1 MKESWKDTDQSQKL
15 GINMNF
21 LDDLNPPQKQ
31 VATTTEGPILVLAG
45 AGSGKTRS
53 IIYRTAYLINVK
65 HINPSNILAV
75 TFTNKAARELKNRLQ
90 RSFNISTYSLWIGTF
105 HSVCTR
111 ILRAEQDS
119 LPFTSDFSIFDDVD
133 QKSIFKKIYKKL
145 DIDAKDFPVRRVSTV
160 ISNQKNSLVLPKDFF
175 NFNEEN
181 YFTETTY
188 KIYKE
193 YQNFLLEN
201 NALDFDD
208 LLMYTAI
215 LLHDNKEIRKKY
227 ADKFRYVMIDEYQ
240 DTNYAQF
247 KIINLIAKE
256 HQNLC
261 VVGDDDQAIYSWRGA
276 NISNILNFEKDYKN
290 VLTVKLEQNYRS
302 PKSILDTANC
312 LIKNNSERH
321 PKELWTNITSKDKP
335 KLLKLENEKQEAEFV
350 AEMVSQLSSSGTS
363 LNDCLI
369 LYRTNAQ
376 SRVFENAFYQHKL
389 KYQIVG
395 GVNFYQRKE
404 IKDIVAYL
412 RILTN
417 PHDSNSF
424 LRILNFPPR
433 KIGKVSTE
441 RIERFA
447 FDNDFNLF
455 EAVQH
460 EISSLNG
467 KTAQTVLNFGARLK
481 KWKKLSLEI
490 PITPLVKKIINELE
504 LINIYD
510 KSDDP
515 KDIARAENLK
525 EFVTATKEFSDNFE
539 YDTEKAPMLTDFLQ
553 SISLQTDM
561 DNLDEDIETI
571 KLMTMHNAKGLE
583 FDHVFIVGVEDGLLP
598 HSRSIDDIQKMEEER
613 RLLYVAITRAKKSIH
628 LTYVRMRPVFGSI
641 SMAIPSRFLLEIDD
655 DLIDSE
661 NNRYYDL
668 MAPRPKR
675 RDNTNKPIVTESQK
689 YFKIGQ
695 NIYHNKFGK
704 GVVLNVDGTGKEAKL
719 SISFSGGQ
727 LKKIIGTFVT
737 TGEK

>member
-21 LDDLNPPQKQ
+21 LDDLNPPQRQ

-227 ADKFRYVMIDEYQ
+227 VDKFRYVMIDEYQ

-247 KIINLIAKE
+247 KIINLISKE

-417 PHDSNSF
+417 PQDSNSF

-737 TGEK
+737 TEEK

>member
-1 MKESWKDTDQSQKL
+1 
-15 GINMNF
+15 MNF
-21 LDDLNPPQKQ
+21 LDDLNPPQRQ

-45 AGSGKTRS
+45 VGSGKTHS

-65 HINPSNILAV
+65 HINPANILVV
-75 TFTNKAARELKNRLQ
+75 TFTNKAAHELKERLKNA
-90 RSFNISTYSLWIGTF
+90 FNISNYSLWIGTF

-111 ILRAEQDS
+111 ILREEQEM

-145 DIDAKDFPVRRVSTV
+145 EIDVKDFPLRRVTSI
-160 ISNQKNSLVLPKDFF
+160 ISNQKNSLILPKDFF
-175 NFNEEN
+175 EFNEEN

-215 LLHDNKEIRKKY
+215 LLHDNKKIRKKY
-227 ADKFRYVMIDEYQ
+227 SDIFKYVMIDEYQ

-247 KIINLIAKE
+247 KIINLIAME

-302 PKSILDTANC
+302 PKSILAAANC

-321 PKELWTNITSKDKP
+321 SKELWTEISSQDKP
-335 KLLKLENEKQEAEFV
+335 KLLKLENENEEANFV
-350 AEMVSQLSSSGTS
+350 AEMVSQLRISSSS
-363 LNDCLI
+363 LNDCI
-369 LYRTNAQ
+369 VLYRTNAQ

-404 IKDIVAYL
+404 IKDIVSYL
-412 RILTN
+412 RILVN
-417 PHDSNSF
+417 PQDSNSF
-424 LRILNFPPR
+424 MRILNFPSR
-433 KIGKVSTE
+433 KIGKISSE

-447 FDNDFNLF
+447 WDNELTLFD
-455 EAVQH
+455 AVQV

-467 KTAQTVLNFGARLK
+467 KTAQTVIGFGKLLK

-490 PITPLVKKIINELE
+490 SITPLVKKILDDLK
-504 LINIYD
+504 LIALYD

-515 KDIARAENLK
+515 KDIARAENLQ
-525 EFVTATKEFSDNFE
+525 EFVTATQKFSDNFE
-539 YDTEKAPMLTDFLQ
+539 YDHEKSPMLTDFLQ

-561 DNLDEDIETI
+561 DNLDENIESV

-598 HSRSIDDIQKMEEER
+598 HSRSIDDIQKLEEER
-613 RLLYVAITRAKKSIH
+613 RLLYVAITRAKKSVH
-628 LTYVRMRPVFGSI
+628 LTYTRMRPIFGSI
-641 SMAIPSRFLLEIDD
+641 SMSVPSRFLMEIDQK
-655 DLIDSE
+655 LIETE

-675 RDNTNKPIVTESQK
+675 RSKTNKTVVTENQK

-695 NIYHNKFGK
+695 KIHHSKFGK
-704 GVVLNVDGTGKEAKL
+704 GVVLNVYGKGKEAKL

-727 LKKIIGTFVT
+727 LKKIIGTYVT
-737 TGEK
+737 TGEL

>member
-1 MKESWKDTDQSQKL
+1 ML
-15 GINMNF
+15 F
-21 LDDLNPPQKQ
+21 
-31 VATTTEGPILVLAG
+31 
-45 AGSGKTRS
+45 RS
-53 IIYRTAYLINVK
+53 
-65 HINPSNILAV
+65 
-75 TFTNKAARELKNRLQ
+75 
-90 RSFNISTYSLWIGTF
+90 
-105 HSVCTR
+105 
-111 ILRAEQDS
+111 
-119 LPFTSDFSIFDDVD
+119 
-133 QKSIFKKIYKKL
+133 
-145 DIDAKDFPVRRVSTV
+145 
-160 ISNQKNSLVLPKDFF
+160 
-175 NFNEEN
+175 
-181 YFTETTY
+181 
-188 KIYKE
+188 
-193 YQNFLLEN
+193 
-201 NALDFDD
+201 
-208 LLMYTAI
+208 
-215 LLHDNKEIRKKY
+215 
-227 ADKFRYVMIDEYQ
+227 
-240 DTNYAQF
+240 
-247 KIINLIAKE
+247 
-256 HQNLC
+256 
-261 VVGDDDQAIYSWRGA
+261 
-276 NISNILNFEKDYKN
+276 
-290 VLTVKLEQNYRS
+290 
-302 PKSILDTANC
+302 
-312 LIKNNSERH
+312 
-321 PKELWTNITSKDKP
+321 
-335 KLLKLENEKQEAEFV
+335 
-350 AEMVSQLSSSGTS
+350 
-363 LNDCLI
+363 
-369 LYRTNAQ
+369 
-376 SRVFENAFYQHKL
+376 
-389 KYQIVG
+389 
-395 GVNFYQRKE
+395 KE

-417 PHDSNSF
+417 PQDSNSF

>member
-227 ADKFRYVMIDEYQ
+227 VDKFRYVMIDEYQ

>member
-1 MKESWKDTDQSQKL
+1 
-15 GINMNF
+15 MNF
-21 LDDLNPPQKQ
+21 LDDLNPPQRE

-65 HINPSNILAV
+65 HINPYNILVV
-75 TFTNKAARELKNRLQ
+75 TFTNKAARELKNRLEI
-90 RSFNISTYSLWIGTF
+90 SFHISAYSLWIGTF

-111 ILRAEQDS
+111 ILRVEQEF

-133 QKSIFKKIYKKL
+133 QKSVFKKIYKKL
-145 DIDAKDFPVRRVSTV
+145 EIDTKNFPPRKIASI

-175 NFNEEN
+175 DFNEEN
-181 YFTETTY
+181 YKTKVTY
-188 KIYKE
+188 EIYKE
-193 YQNFLLEN
+193 YQKFLLEN

-215 LLHDNKEIRKKY
+215 LLHDNKAVRKKY
-227 ADKFRYVMIDEYQ
+227 ADIFKYVMIDEYQ

-290 VLTVKLEQNYRS
+290 VLTVRLEQNYRS
-302 PKSILDTANC
+302 PKSILDAANC

-321 PKELWTNITSKDKP
+321 PKELWTDITSKEKP
-335 KLLKLENEKQEAEFV
+335 KLIKLENEKQEAEFV
-350 AEMVSQLSSSGTS
+350 AEMVSQLYSSGTS
-363 LNDCLI
+363 LNDCLV

-412 RILTN
+412 RILVN
-417 PHDSNSF
+417 PLDSNSF
-424 LRILNFPPR
+424 TRIINFPPR
-433 KIGKVSTE
+433 KIGKVTTE

-447 FDNDFNLF
+447 HDNNFTLF
-455 EAVQH
+455 EAVQN
-460 EISSLNG
+460 EISTLNG
-467 KTAQTVLNFGARLK
+467 KTAQTVMEFGKLLK

-490 PITPLVKKIINELE
+490 SITPLVKKIIDELE
-504 LINIYD
+504 LIELYD
-510 KSDDP
+510 RSNDP

-525 EFVTATKEFSDNFE
+525 EFVTATQEFSDNFE
-539 YDTEKAPMLTDFLQ
+539 DDKEKAPMLTDFLQ

-561 DNLDEDIETI
+561 DNLDEDIQTV

-598 HSRSIDDIQKMEEER
+598 HSRSIDDVQKLEEER
-613 RLLYVAITRAKKSIH
+613 RLLYVAITRAKKSVH
-628 LTYVRMRPVFGSI
+628 LTYTRMRQVFGSI
-641 SMAIPSRFLLEIDD
+641 SMAVPSRFLMEIDN
-655 DLIDSE
+655 DLIEIE

-675 RDNTNKPIVTESQK
+675 RNKNNKPVVTENRK
-689 YFKIGQ
+689 YFRIGQ
-695 NIYHNKFGK
+695 KIYHSKFGK

-719 SISFSGGQ
+719 SISFSSGQ
-727 LKKIIGTFVT
+727 LKKIIGTFVK
-737 TGEK
+737 TGEI

>member
-227 ADKFRYVMIDEYQ
+227 VDKFRYVMIDEYQ

-737 TGEK
+737 TEEK

>member
-227 ADKFRYVMIDEYQ
+227 VDKFRYVMIDEYQ

-247 KIINLIAKE
+247 KIINLISKE

-417 PHDSNSF
+417 PQDSNSF

>member
-21 LDDLNPPQKQ
+21 LDDLNPPQRQ

-227 ADKFRYVMIDEYQ
+227 VDKFRYVMIDEYQ

>member
-21 LDDLNPPQKQ
+21 LDDLNPPQRQ

-737 TGEK
+737 TEEK

>member
-1 MKESWKDTDQSQKL
+1 MY
-15 GINMNF
+15 F
-21 LDDLNPPQKQ
+21 LDDLNPPQSK

-53 IIYRTAYLINVK
+53 IIYRTAYLINHKNVD
-65 HINPSNILAV
+65 PSNILAV
-75 TFTNKAARELKNRLQ
+75 TFTNKAARELINRLQ
-90 RSFNISTYSLWIGTF
+90 KSFNIHTHALWIGTF

-111 ILRAEQDS
+111 ILRAEEVN
-119 LPFTSDFSIFDDVD
+119 LPFTADFSIFDDVD
-133 QKSIFKKIYKKL
+133 QKSIIKKIYKKL
-145 DIDAKDFPVRRVSTV
+145 DIDTKKFPPRKVTSL

-175 NFNEEN
+175 KFNEEN
-181 YFTETTY
+181 YFTEITY

-215 LLHDNKEIRKKY
+215 LLHDNKTIRRKY
-227 ADKFRYVMIDEYQ
+227 AEKFKYVMIDEYQ

-276 NISNILNFEKDYKN
+276 NISNILNFEKDYKH

-302 PKSILDTANC
+302 PKSILQAANC

-321 PKELWTNITSKDKP
+321 AKELWTEITSAKKP
-335 KLLKLENEKQEAEFV
+335 KLLKLDNEKQEAEFV
-350 AEMVSQLSSSGTS
+350 AEIVSQLSSSGTCLS
-363 LNDCLI
+363 DCLI

-412 RILTN
+412 RILVN
-417 PHDSNSF
+417 PLDSNSF
-424 LRILNFPPR
+424 LRILNFPSR
-433 KIGKVSTE
+433 KIGKISTE

-447 FDNDFNLF
+447 YDHDLTLF
-455 EAVQH
+455 EAVQKR
-460 EISSLNG
+460 IPTLQG
-467 KTAQTVLNFGARLK
+467 KAAHTVIEFGKNLQQ
-481 KWKKLSLEI
+481 WKKFSEELS
-490 PITPLVKKIINELE
+490 ITPLVKKIIDDLE
-504 LINIYD
+504 LVQLYD
-510 KSDDP
+510 ESEDS

-525 EFVTATKEFSDNFE
+525 EFVTATQEFSDNFE
-539 YDTEKAPMLTDFLQ
+539 YDNDSLPMLTDFLQ

-561 DNLDEDIETI
+561 DNLNENIDSV

-583 FDHVFIVGVEDGLLP
+583 FEHVFIVGLEDGLLP
-598 HSRSIDDIQKMEEER
+598 HSRSIDDIQKLEEER
-613 RLLYVAITRAKKSIH
+613 RLLYVAITRAKKTVH
-628 LTYVRMRPVFGSI
+628 LTYTRMRSIFGSI
-641 SMAIPSRFLLEIDD
+641 SMSVPSRFLMEIDQ
-655 DLIDSE
+655 DLIDTE

-668 MAPRPKR
+668 IAPRPQR
-675 RDNTNKPIVTESQK
+675 RKKPKKPIVTENQK

-695 NIYHNKFGK
+695 KIHHQKFGD
-704 GVVLNVDGTGKEAKL
+704 GVVLNVDGIGKKAKL
-719 SISFSGGQ
+719 SISFSNGQ
-727 LKKIIGTFVT
+727 LKKIIGTYVT
-737 TGEK
+737 MGAK

>member
-247 KIINLIAKE
+247 KIINLISKE

-417 PHDSNSF
+417 PQDSNSF

>member
-737 TGEK
+737 TEEK

>member
-119 LPFTSDFSIFDDVD
+119 LPFTSDFSIFVDVD

-417 PHDSNSF
+417 PQDSNSF

>member
-1 MKESWKDTDQSQKL
+1 MS
-15 GINMNF
+15 F
-21 LDDLNPPQKQ
+21 LDDLNPQQRK

-53 IIYRTAYLINVK
+53 IIYRTAYLINHVN
-65 HINPSNILAV
+65 IPPTNILAV
-75 TFTNKAARELKNRLQ
+75 TFTNKAAKELKTRLQ
-90 RSFNISTYSLWIGTF
+90 RSFNISTYSLWVGTF

-111 ILRAEQDS
+111 ILRDEEEY
-119 LPFTSDFSIFDDVD
+119 LPFTKDFSIFDDVD
-133 QKSIFKKIYKKL
+133 QKSIIKKIYKKL
-145 DIDAKDFPVRRVSTV
+145 DVDPKEFPLRKVTAL
-160 ISNQKNSLVLPKDFF
+160 ISNQKNSLILPKDFF
-175 NFNEEN
+175 EFNETN
-181 YFTETTY
+181 YFTEQTY
-188 KIYKE
+188 KIYNE
-193 YQNFLLEN
+193 YQKLLLEN

-208 LLMYTAI
+208 LLMYTAL

-227 ADKFRYVMIDEYQ
+227 ANKFKYVMIDEYQ

-302 PKSILDTANC
+302 PKTILDAANC

-321 PKELWTNITSKDKP
+321 PKELWTDISSEKKP
-335 KLLKLENEKQEAEFV
+335 KLLKLDNEKQEAEFV
-350 AEMVSQLSSSGTS
+350 SEMIAQLSSNGTS
-363 LNDCLI
+363 LNECLI

-376 SRVFENAFYQHKL
+376 SRVFENSFYQRKL

-395 GVNFYQRKE
+395 GVNFYLRKE

-412 RILTN
+412 KILIN
-417 PHDSNSF
+417 PYDSTSF

-433 KIGKVSTE
+433 KIGKISTE

-447 FDNDFNLF
+447 YDNDLTLC
-455 EAVQH
+455 EAVQN
-460 EISSLNG
+460 EISTLNG
-467 KTAQTVLNFGARLK
+467 KAAQTTIEFGKQLK
-481 KWKKLSLEI
+481 QWKKLSEEI
-490 PITPLVKKIINELE
+490 SITPLVKQIIDDLNVIELYE
-504 LINIYD
+504 
-510 KSDDP
+510 KSEDP

-525 EFVTATKEFSDNFE
+525 EFVTATQEFSDNFE
-539 YDTEKAPMLTDFLQ
+539 YDYKKLPMLTDFLQ

-561 DNLDEDIETI
+561 DKLDEAVESV

-583 FDHVFIVGVEDGLLP
+583 FEHVFIVGLEDGLLP
-598 HSRSIDDIQKMEEER
+598 HSRSIDDLRKLEEER
-613 RLLYVAITRAKKSIH
+613 RLLYVAITRAKKTVH
-628 LTYVRMRPVFGSI
+628 LTYTRMRPIFGSM
-641 SMAIPSRFLLEIDD
+641 SMSVPSRFLLEIDQ
-655 DLIDSE
+655 DLIETE

-668 MAPRPKR
+668 IAPRPIR
-675 RDNTNKPIVTESQK
+675 RKKPKKPVVTENQK

-695 NIYHNKFGK
+695 KVNHKKFGN
-704 GVVLNVDGTGKEAKL
+704 GVVLNVDGSGKEAKL
-719 SISFSGGQ
+719 SISFSSGH
-727 LKKIIGTFVT
+727 LKKIIGTYVS

>member
-227 ADKFRYVMIDEYQ
+227 VDKFRYVMIDEYQ

-247 KIINLIAKE
+247 KIINLISKE

-737 TGEK
+737 TEEK

>member
-1 MKESWKDTDQSQKL
+1 MS
-15 GINMNF
+15 F
-21 LDDLNPPQKQ
+21 LDDLNPPQRK

-53 IIYRTAYLINVK
+53 IIYRIAYFINVK
-65 HINPSNILAV
+65 HINPYNILAV
-75 TFTNKAARELKNRLQ
+75 TFTNKAARVLKDRLQ
-90 RSFNISTYSLWIGTF
+90 RSFNISTNSLWIGTF
-105 HSVCTR
+105 HSICTR
-111 ILRAEQDS
+111 ILRIEQDF
-119 LPFTSDFSIFDDVD
+119 LPFTSDFSIFDEVD

-145 DIDAKDFPVRRVSTV
+145 EIDSKDFPQRKVASL

-175 NFNEEN
+175 DFNEEN
-181 YFTETTY
+181 YFTEITY

-215 LLHDNKEIRKKY
+215 LLHDNKAVRKKY
-227 ADKFRYVMIDEYQ
+227 VDKFKYVMIDEYQ

-247 KIINLIAKE
+247 KIVNLIAKE

-276 NISNILNFEKDYKN
+276 NISNILNFEKDYNN

-302 PKSILDTANC
+302 PKSILDAAND

-321 PKELWTNITSKDKP
+321 PKELWTDIISKEKP
-335 KLLKLENEKQEAEFV
+335 KLLKLENEREEAEFV
-350 AEMVSQLSSSGTS
+350 AEMVAQLISSGKS
-363 LNDCLI
+363 LNDCLV

-376 SRVFENAFYQHKL
+376 SRIFENAFYQHKL

-395 GVNFYQRKE
+395 GVNYYQRKE

-412 RILTN
+412 RILVN
-417 PHDSNSF
+417 PQDSNSF
-424 LRILNFPPR
+424 FRIINFPPR

-447 FDNDFNLF
+447 QDNEMTLFD
-455 EAVQH
+455 AVQN
-460 EISSLNG
+460 EISTLNG
-467 KTAQTVLNFGARLK
+467 KTTKTVLEFGKLLK
-481 KWKKLSLEI
+481 KWKTLSLEI
-490 PITPLVKKIINELE
+490 PVTSLVKNIIEELE
-504 LINIYD
+504 LIEIYD
-510 KSDDP
+510 SSNDP

-525 EFVTATKEFSDNFE
+525 EFVTAAQEFSDNFE
-539 YDTEKAPMLTDFLQ
+539 NDTEKVPMLTDFLQ

-561 DNLDEDIETI
+561 DNLDENIETV

-583 FDHVFIVGVEDGLLP
+583 FDHVFIVGMEDGLIP
-598 HSRSIDDIQKMEEER
+598 HSRSIDDVQKLEEER
-613 RLLYVAITRAKKSIH
+613 RLLYVAITRAKKSVH
-628 LTYVRMRPVFGSI
+628 LTYTRMRSIFGSI
-641 SMAIPSRFLLEIDD
+641 SMAVPSRFLIEIDD
-655 DLIDSE
+655 NLIDTE

-675 RDNTNKPIVTESQK
+675 RYKNKKPVITENQK

-695 NIYHNKFGK
+695 KIYHNKFGK
-704 GVVLNVDGTGKEAKL
+704 GVVLNVDGSGRNAKL
-719 SISFSGGQ
+719 SISFSSGQ
-727 LKKIIGTFVT
+727 LKKIVGTFVT
-737 TGEK
+737 MGEL